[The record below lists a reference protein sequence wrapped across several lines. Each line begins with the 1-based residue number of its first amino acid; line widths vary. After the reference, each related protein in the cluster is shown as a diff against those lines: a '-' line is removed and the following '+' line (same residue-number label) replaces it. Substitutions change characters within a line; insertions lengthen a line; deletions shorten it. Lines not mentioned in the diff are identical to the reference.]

1 MVVQVVLKQFNLG
14 EWVESLKLEE
24 KWSWRLQG
32 CFMQKNN
39 LGTGLNG
46 LSMNREGTG
55 LTRDDNYWELRKNK
69 L

>member
-1 MVVQVVLKQFNLG
+1 
-14 EWVESLKLEE
+14 
-24 KWSWRLQG
+24 
-32 CFMQKNN
+32 MQKNN

>member
-1 MVVQVVLKQFNLG
+1 MVVHVVLKQLNLG

-24 KWSWRLQG
+24 KWSWRLQE

-39 LGTGLNG
+39 LDTGRNG

-55 LTRDDNYWELRKNK
+55 LTRADDYWELMKNK

>member
-1 MVVQVVLKQFNLG
+1 
-14 EWVESLKLEE
+14 
-24 KWSWRLQG
+24 
-32 CFMQKNN
+32 MQKNN

-55 LTRDDNYWELRKNK
+55 LTRADDYWELRKNK